1 MGIDNLYVMIN
12 RFCFAFAT
20 TLLLGCGKAEQSTS
34 QGKELNDPSICLDML
49 PSSVKLEGGSVIIG
63 SNNAYPEE
71 RPERRAKVDSFEIDT
86 HEVTNKQ
93 FSKFVEDT
101 GYVSDA
107 EKPQPGFDVPGGAV
121 FSSPSAKSPSWW
133 QFVEG
138 ANWQHPEGPNST
150 IEGRD
155 LDPVVQVTLNDA
167 RAYSEWAGRRLP
179 TEAEWE
185 FAAKAGA
192 NSLYVWGDERAPD
205 GQEKANTWQGAF
217 PIENTMRDGFGLRA
231 PIGCFE
237 PNAFGL
243 YDMIG
248 NVWEWSDA
256 SWGDGQSQ
264 VIKGGSFLCAENFCR
279 RYRASARQAQE
290 ANLSTNHIG
299 FRTVRN

>member
-1 MGIDNLYVMIN
+1 MIN

-138 ANWQHPEGPNST
+138 ANWQHPKDR
-150 IEGRD
+150 IAQ
-155 LDPVVQVTLNDA
+155 L
-167 RAYSEWAGRRLP
+167 
-179 TEAEWE
+179 
-185 FAAKAGA
+185 
-192 NSLYVWGDERAPD
+192 
-205 GQEKANTWQGAF
+205 
-217 PIENTMRDGFGLRA
+217 RDGIWIL
-231 PIGCFE
+231 
-237 PNAFGL
+237 
-243 YDMIG
+243 
-248 NVWEWSDA
+248 
-256 SWGDGQSQ
+256 
-264 VIKGGSFLCAENFCR
+264 
-279 RYRASARQAQE
+279 
-290 ANLSTNHIG
+290 LS
-299 FRTVRN
+299 R